1 MSQPTPLPLSGPMLG
16 QALRAGARGAVHR
29 SLADRYFMALAVS
42 LCGYAIFGK
51 GFAYLGLA
59 PLYIGEILLGLGV
72 LVLLFSGCLL
82 GTLTNLTNLL
92 LTALCLWVVIR
103 MVPFIGIHG
112 IDALRD
118 SVLVLYGAF
127 AFVACGLLLQRPSRL
142 PLTLGLFGT
151 FALIY
156 GAYGWVPYA
165 LAQIPQLVPAWP
177 GSGLPLVLLRPGE
190 VAVHLAGTTVF
201 ALLFFRRVNWLWL
214 LLLLVAIGLTAGQS
228 RGGMLAI
235 ALPVGCAIL
244 VSGKTLDALKA
255 LGVVL
260 VLVGAASSL
269 AGGLEIGSS
278 SRGLSLEQI
287 MLNALSIFKDT
298 SEAGLDGTKMWRLRW
313 WQDIL
318 GYTVHGPHF
327 WTGKGFGI
335 SLAESDGYQG
345 TIVPGTPIL
354 RSPHNAHLTILARA
368 GVPGIVLWVAMLV
381 SWFAMMASS
390 MLLARRRGEQ
400 GWFRLFLFLACYLAS
415 ILVNASFDVA
425 LEGPMLGIWFWVLLG
440 LGSGS
445 SMIYRA
451 QSVGGPPPMPR
462 RILQRRPAN
471 RDGLKQPN

>member
-1 MSQPTPLPLSGPMLG
+1 MRRPEPLNLSGLMPG
-16 QALRAGARGAVHR
+16 QAMRTTPRGAVHP
-29 SLADRYFMALAVS
+29 SLADRYLMALAVS

-51 GFAYLGLA
+51 GFAYLGLP
-59 PLYIGEILLGLGV
+59 PLYIGEILLCLGV
-72 LVLLFSGCLL
+72 LALLFSGCLL

-92 LTALCLWVVIR
+92 LAALCLLVVIR
-103 MVPFIGIHG
+103 TVPFIGIHG
-112 IDALRD
+112 VDAIRD

-142 PLTLGLFGT
+142 PLILGLFGT

-156 GAYGWVPYA
+156 GAYAWVPYVLA
-165 LAQIPQLVPAWP
+165 LVPQLVPAWP
-177 GSGLPLVLLRPGE
+177 GSGLPLVHLRPGE

-201 ALLFFRRVNWLWL
+201 ALLFFPRVNWLWL
-214 LLLLVAIGLTAGQS
+214 LLLLAAIGLTAGQS

-244 VSGKTLDALKA
+244 ATGKTLDALKA
-255 LGVVL
+255 LGAAL
-260 VLVGAASSL
+260 VLLGAASVL
-269 AGGLEIGSS
+269 ADGLEIGSS
-278 SRGLSLEQI
+278 TRGVSLEQI
-287 MLNALSIFKDT
+287 MINALSIFSDT
-298 SEAGLDGTKMWRLRW
+298 SEAGLDGTKLWRLRW
-313 WQDIL
+313 WDDIM

-354 RSPHNAHLTILARA
+354 RSPHNAHMTILARA
-368 GVPGIVLWVAMLV
+368 GVPGLVLWVALLV
-381 SWFAMMASS
+381 SWFGMMARN
-390 MLLARRRGEQ
+390 MLLARHRGEQ

-415 ILVNASFDVA
+415 ILVNATFDVA

-451 QSVGGPPPMPR
+451 QSRGGPAPMPR
-462 RILQRRPAN
+462 RVLQRRPAD
-471 RDGLKQPN
+471 RDGPNELS